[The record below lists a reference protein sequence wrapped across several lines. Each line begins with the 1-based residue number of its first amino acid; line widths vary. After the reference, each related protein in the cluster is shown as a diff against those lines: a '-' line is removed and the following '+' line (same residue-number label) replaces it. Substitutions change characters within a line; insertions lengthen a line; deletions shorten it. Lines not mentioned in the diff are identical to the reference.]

1 MAQWRKV
8 IVSGSNAEL
17 NNINS
22 SGNVVPTITDGG
34 SLGTSALNWSDL
46 FLDSGAVVNFDNGD
60 VTLTHSGNLLDI
72 DGGNTRV
79 DRLELDSASDY
90 LDVSTDLQIVAAADV
105 SINAGGGNIKPSAN
119 DGSALGVSG
128 TAFSDLFLASGAV
141 VNFNAGDVTLTHSAN
156 ALTVGGGDVLVGDNN
171 VSGSSSST
179 GSFGYLNVHGDGVF
193 GGNLTFGDAATDSV
207 SFGADI
213 DSNLIP
219 NSDDTYDLGS
229 ASQAWQDLFLEGDI
243 TLTDAGTIATTAGA
257 MTLTSAAAA
266 TWSTSAGALTIDGA
280 GGLTLDSDGTDAV
293 NLGTEAVAKTITI
306 GNAASTK
313 VDINALALDFD
324 SAAATDILAATTVS
338 VKGAGGA
345 SFGDDVATWEF
356 NGSGAVSET
365 GMTTVSITPSS
376 TFDIDAGGAVTIDG
390 SAITIGGDSDVAI
403 DIDSSTLDID
413 ASGALTIDSA
423 TSIAI
428 GANADKPIDIDST
441 TLDIDASDAVTI
453 DSTSTIAISGDGG
466 ATFSDDT
473 EAIIYDGSGNLDID
487 SVALDIDA
495 SGAITID
502 GTSTFSVDVDGAT
515 NINTSVGNI
524 TVDSEAANLVLDGH
538 TGVDIDASNSGKVT
552 IDGAGGID
560 IGAAADVAIDINSS
574 TLDIDASDAVTID
587 ASGGSISIGT
597 NSSGRAINIGHTTS
611 EVTINDNLTVTGDLD
626 VNGTL
631 TTIDTTNLR
640 VADRFIQV
648 ASGSTS
654 GDGGLVV
661 TTAANGSGSAL
672 FWDDSATR
680 WGLAGADEVGDSQ
693 VSADPRQYV
702 VSVSGSAVDASG
714 NPSDFGA
721 AAANRIGMMHVNTA
735 TGDIF
740 IYT

>member
-1 MAQWRKV
+1 MAQWRKI

-17 NNINS
+17 S
-22 SGNVVPTITDGG
+22 HLSMSG
-34 SLGTSALNWSDL
+34 
-46 FLDSGAVVNFDNGD
+46 
-60 VTLTHSGNLLDI
+60 DI
-72 DGGNTRV
+72 DLT
-79 DRLELDSASDY
+79 
-90 LDVSTDLQIVAAADV
+90 
-105 SINAGGGNIKPSAN
+105 GNI
-119 DGSALGVSG
+119 
-128 TAFSDLFLASGAV
+128 T
-141 VNFNAGDVTLTHSAN
+141 
-156 ALTVGGGDVLVGDNN
+156 
-171 VSGSSSST
+171 GSSTST
-179 GSFGYLNVHGDGVF
+179 GSFGYLNVSGDTTI
-193 GGNLTFGDAATDSV
+193 GGNLTFGDANTDFV
-207 SFGADI
+207 SFTADI
-213 DSNLIP
+213 TSDIIP
-219 NSDDTYDLGS
+219 NASDSYNLGS
-229 ASQAWQDLFLEGDI
+229 TGQRWNDVWVSGSI
-243 TLTDAGTIATTAGA
+243 TANGGA
-257 MTLTSAAAA
+257 HSLTSATTIDIDAD
-266 TWSTSAGALTIDGA
+266 GDLTIDGGSIA
-280 GGLTLDSDGTDAV
+280 IGTDA
-293 NLGTEAVAKTITI
+293 
-306 GNAASTK
+306 
-313 VDINALALDFD
+313 
-324 SAAATDILAATTVS
+324 
-338 VKGAGGA
+338 
-345 SFGDDVATWEF
+345 DVA
-356 NGSGAVSET
+356 
-365 GMTTVSITPSS
+365 
-376 TFDIDAGGAVTIDG
+376 FDIDT
-390 SAITIGGDSDVAI
+390 
-403 DIDSSTLDID
+403 STLDID
-413 ASGALTIDSA
+413 SSG
-423 TSIAI
+423 
-428 GANADKPIDIDST
+428 
-441 TLDIDASDAVTI
+441 AVTI
-453 DSTSTIAISGDGG
+453 DSTSTILISGDGG

-560 IGAAADVAIDINSS
+560 IGAAADVAIDVNSS
-574 TLDIDASDAVTID
+574 TFDLDASDAVTID